1 MERSRKWCSSNSLLL
16 IRFAKILHMRILV
29 VGDAQHY
36 SALLMKGGLNGQ
48 QVRHVTTPERVE
60 SLQDYQLVIDLIMDD
75 HPQHAKLY
83 ARFPEV
89 PVLAGIVKT
98 SLAAIMNDYPFSQG
112 FNLIGCNWLPGF
124 TEMPVTEVSVLDDE
138 QLVVLKDIM
147 TQLGWQFEIV
157 KDTVGMVTPRVV
169 CMIINEAYM
178 AAEEGTAS
186 RADINTAMR
195 LGTNYPLG
203 PFEWSERI
211 GVKNVHDVLSAVYAE
226 TGNERYKVSPLL
238 AREAKT
244 SDCL

>member
-1 MERSRKWCSSNSLLL
+1 MK
-16 IRFAKILHMRILV
+16 ILV

-36 SALLMKGGLNGQ
+36 SALQLKGGLNGQ
-48 QVRHVTTPERVE
+48 QMQQVTTLERVE
-60 SLQDYQLVIDLIMDD
+60 SLKNYQLVIDLILDD
-75 HPQHAKLY
+75 HPQHAALY
-83 ARFPEV
+83 AKFPKV

-98 SLAAIMNDYPFSQG
+98 SLAAIMNDYAFSQG

-124 TEMPVTEVSVLDDE
+124 TEMPVTEVSVIDEE
-138 QLVVLKDIM
+138 QLPVLQDIM
-147 TQLGWQFEIV
+147 AQLGWQFEVV
-157 KDTVGMVTPRVV
+157 KDSVGMVTPRVV

-203 PFEWSERI
+203 PFEWSEKI
-211 GVKNVHDVLSAVYAE
+211 GVKNVYDVLSAVYAE

-238 AREAKT
+238 AEEAKK
-244 SDCL
+244 

>member
-1 MERSRKWCSSNSLLL
+1 MK
-16 IRFAKILHMRILV
+16 ILV

-36 SALLMKGGLNGQ
+36 SALQLKGGLNGQ
-48 QVRHVTTPERVE
+48 QLHQVTTPERIE
-60 SLQDYQLVIDLIMDD
+60 SLKDYQLVIDLVLDD
-75 HPQHAKLY
+75 QQQHAALY
-83 ARFPEV
+83 AKFPEV

-98 SLAAIMNDYPFSQG
+98 SLAAIMNDYAFSQG

-124 TEMPVTEVSVLDDE
+124 TEMPVTEVSVMDE
-138 QLVVLKDIM
+138 AQLPVLKDIM
-147 TQLGWQFEIV
+147 TQLNWQFEVV
-157 KDTVGMVTPRVV
+157 KDSVGMVTPRVV

-195 LGTNYPLG
+195 LGTNYPMG
-203 PFEWSERI
+203 PFEWCEKI
-211 GVKNVHDVLSAVYAE
+211 GLKNVYDVLSAVYAE

-238 AREAKT
+238 AEEAKT

>member
-1 MERSRKWCSSNSLLL
+1 MK
-16 IRFAKILHMRILV
+16 ILV

-36 SALLMKGGLNGQ
+36 SALQLKGGFNGQ
-48 QVRHVTTPERVE
+48 QLQQVTTLDRVE
-60 SLQDYQLVIDLIMDD
+60 SLKDYQLVIDLVLDD
-75 HPQHAKLY
+75 QQQHAALY
-83 ARFPEV
+83 AKFPEV

-98 SLAAIMNDYPFSQG
+98 SLAAIMNDYAFSQG

-124 TEMPVTEVSVLDDE
+124 IEMPVTEVSVTDE
-138 QLVVLKDIM
+138 SQLLVLKDIM
-147 TQLGWQFEIV
+147 TQLNWQFEIV
-157 KDTVGMVTPRVV
+157 KDSVGMVTPRVV

-195 LGTNYPLG
+195 LGTNYPMG
-203 PFEWSERI
+203 PFEWSEKI
-211 GVKNVHDVLSAVYAE
+211 GVKNVYEVLSAVYAE

-238 AREAKT
+238 AEEAKT

>member
-1 MERSRKWCSSNSLLL
+1 MK
-16 IRFAKILHMRILV
+16 ILV

-36 SALLMKGGLNGQ
+36 SALQLKGGLNGQ
-48 QVRHVTTPERVE
+48 QLQQVTTLERVE
-60 SLQDYQLVIDLIMDD
+60 SLKDYQLVIDLVLDD
-75 HPQHAKLY
+75 QQQHTALY
-83 ARFPEV
+83 AKFPEV

-98 SLAAIMNDYPFSQG
+98 SLAAIMNDYAFSQG

-124 TEMPVTEVSVLDDE
+124 TEMPVTEVSVIDE
-138 QLVVLKDIM
+138 AQLPVLKNIM
-147 TQLGWQFEIV
+147 TQLNWQFEV
-157 KDTVGMVTPRVV
+157 VQDSVGMVTPRVV

-195 LGTNYPLG
+195 LGTNYPIG
-203 PFEWSERI
+203 PFEWCEKI
-211 GVKNVHDVLSAVYAE
+211 GVKNVYDVLSAVYAE

-238 AREAKT
+238 AEEAKT